1 MPSLRRW
8 AVRALDVAAVIVVAA
23 AIVRFAVLPRLHGTT
38 MTAPQLTL
46 SRLDGGSFAV
56 AAPRRRVMFLDFW
69 ATWCDPCRDS
79 IPLVQRFRR
88 SHPGVE
94 VISVDVGEPPE
105 LVRPFAKRFAM
116 DDVVLD
122 PEETA
127 AHAFGVIG
135 FPTLVA
141 IDPHARVHVVGTG
154 YDPQIER
161 AMDEAAARYA
171 SVR

>member
-8 AVRALDVAAVIVVAA
+8 AVRALDVAAVVVVAA
-23 AIVRFAVLPRLHGTT
+23 AIVRFGVLPRLHGAT
-38 MTAPQLTL
+38 MAAPQLTL
-46 SRLDGGSFAV
+46 SRLDGSAFKL
-56 AAPRRRVMFLDFW
+56 AAPRRIVFLEFW

-94 VISVDVGEPPE
+94 VVSVDVGEPPA
-105 LVRPFAKRFAM
+105 LVRPFAERYAM
-116 DDVVLD
+116 RDVVLD

-127 AHAFGVIG
+127 AHAFGVVG

-141 IDPHARVHVVGTG
+141 IDPHARVHVVASGF
-154 YDPQIER
+154 DPQIER
-161 AMDEAAARYA
+161 AMEETVARYA